1 VYWSESGELVALACA
16 DSTYILRYSRESY
29 LEGFNA
35 GLADED
41 GVEAAFEIVTD
52 IQESVRTGEW
62 VGDCFVY
69 TNSTNRLNYLVG
81 DQTYTIAHF
90 DQGMYLLGYIPR
102 DGRLYLADKDV
113 NVTSHSLSLTVV
125 EYQTLVLRGDL
136 DSAQS
141 LLPDIPPD
149 QLNKIARFLEGQ
161 GYKELALEVATDP
174 EHRFELALS
183 LGNLPIALDIA
194 READV
199 EHRWKTVGD
208 AALTAWDIRLAE
220 ECFTHAKDLGSLL
233 LLHSST
239 GNKDALKKL
248 AAQADEAGAN
258 NVAFSALW
266 ACGDVDACIELLVKT
281 GRVAEAVLFSQ
292 TYRPSRAAGL
302 VKRWKEGLEK
312 HGKGK
317 IERLIGQPPS
327 TGEGVEGDEELFPGW
342 EEYLQ
347 LEESSRMGTENV
359 EQRLVHVDVDVG
371 SNADG
376 VNGAGEKGDKADADG
391 EVNSTANGQVPE
403 DPDPAAEEAEDDE
416 VDE

>member
-1 VYWSESGELVALACA
+1 
-16 DSTYILRYSRESY
+16 
-29 LEGFNA
+29 
-35 GLADED
+35 
-41 GVEAAFEIVTD
+41 
-52 IQESVRTGEW
+52 
-62 VGDCFVY
+62 
-69 TNSTNRLNYLVG
+69 
-81 DQTYTIAHF
+81 
-90 DQGMYLLGYIPR
+90 MYLLGYIPR

-113 NVTSHSLSLTVV
+113 NVVSYSLSLTVV

-136 DSAQS
+136 DSARS
-141 LLPDIPPD
+141 LLADIPPD

-161 GYKELALEVATDP
+161 GYKELALDVATDP

-208 AALTAWDIRLAE
+208 AALAAWDIRLAE

-239 GNKDALKKL
+239 CNKDALKKL
-248 AAQADEAGAN
+248 AAQAGEAGAH

-266 ACGDVDACIELLVKT
+266 TCGDVDACIELLVKT

-292 TYRPSRAAGL
+292 TYRPSRTAGL

-312 HGKGK
+312 SGKGK
-317 IERLIGQPPS
+317 IAKLIGQPPNRQ
-327 TGEGVEGDEELFPGW
+327 EGVEGDEELFPEW
-342 EEYLQ
+342 EHYLT
-347 LEESSRMGTENV
+347 LEESSRTATAPGE
-359 EQRLVHVDVDVG
+359 ERLVDVV
-371 SNADG
+371 G
-376 VNGAGEKGDKADADG
+376 VNGNAKPEVDADPN
-391 EVNSTANGQVPE
+391 EQIPE
-403 DPDPAAEEAEDDE
+403 NPDPVAEDEE